1 MLLLLLLLLL
11 LSRRCG
17 HDDRRCGHDDR
28 RRRCHSRRRCRG
40 GHDHRGREKC
50 DQRASRRRIGGGCDG
65 ARGQVH
71 KRPTG
76 SLHPHQGPEVGR
88 RCLAGQEVVAAM
100 GAAGMRAETVAIAV

>member
-1 MLLLLLLLLL
+1 MGVGEGRGRERLLLLLL

-17 HDDRRCGHDDR
+17 HDDRRR
-28 RRRCHSRRRCRG
+28 SHSRRRCRC

-76 SLHPHQGPEVGR
+76 NLRPQQVSEVAR
-88 RCLAGQEVVAAM
+88 RCLAGQEVGAAM
-100 GAAGMRAETVAIAV
+100 GAAGMRAETVAIAF